1 MPRQCGAE
9 ETRDG
14 VGSMRTA
21 GWRLRLIHV
30 SALLLSTI
38 GLSGCGI
45 SYLWHVTV
53 GQTALL
59 LQRRSVEEALRDP
72 HLTSQEQ
79 HKLRMILAVRSFAI
93 TQLGMQASQSYT
105 MFVQLDRPYV
115 SYNLSAASADAFKP
129 YTWRFPIVGK
139 MPYKGF
145 FDKDY
150 ALREQ
155 HTLDEQGY
163 DTYLR
168 GIRAYSTLGYFND
181 PILSSMLAYD
191 DALLI
196 NTIIHEML
204 HQTVWFKGNVSFNE
218 SLASFVAEQ
227 GTLAYLQQQYGV
239 DAPEY
244 QHYRALRA
252 DALVFEEYMDALIN
266 RLDAL
271 YHEPISRADK
281 LQRKAQ
287 ILAEATTA
295 YPEVFPR
302 MQTTG
307 YRNFFERRSLNNA
320 VLLAFRVYNRDTT
333 FFAQALAEQDG
344 DLRRMI
350 AYFKTLRADQIPA
363 RFRTP

>member
-1 MPRQCGAE
+1 
-9 ETRDG
+9 
-14 VGSMRTA
+14 
-21 GWRLRLIHV
+21 
-30 SALLLSTI
+30 
-38 GLSGCGI
+38 
-45 SYLWHVTV
+45 
-53 GQTALL
+53 
-59 LQRRSVEEALRDP
+59 
-72 HLTSQEQ
+72 
-79 HKLRMILAVRSFAI
+79 
-93 TQLGMQASQSYT
+93 
-105 MFVQLDRPYV
+105 
-115 SYNLSAASADAFKP
+115 
-129 YTWRFPIVGK
+129 
-139 MPYKGF
+139 
-145 FDKDY
+145 
-150 ALREQ
+150 
-155 HTLDEQGY
+155 
-163 DTYLR
+163 
-168 GIRAYSTLGYFND
+168 
-181 PILSSMLAYD
+181 MLAYD
-191 DALLI
+191 DAFLI

-204 HQTVWFKGNVSFNE
+204 HQTVWFKGSVSFNE
-218 SLASFVAEQ
+218 SLASFVGEQ
-227 GTLAYLQQQYGV
+227 GTLVYLQQQYGN

-271 YHEPISRADK
+271 YHESISRTDK

-287 ILAEATTA
+287 ILAEAATA

-333 FFAQALAEQDG
+333 FFAQALAEQGG

>member
-1 MPRQCGAE
+1 
-9 ETRDG
+9 
-14 VGSMRTA
+14 MRTA

-105 MFVQLDRPYV
+105 TFVQLDRPYV

-155 HTLDEQGY
+155 HALDEQGY

-191 DALLI
+191 DAFLI

-204 HQTVWFKGNVSFNE
+204 HQTVWFKGSVSFNE
-218 SLASFVAEQ
+218 SLASFVGEQ
-227 GTLAYLQQQYGV
+227 GTLAYLQQQYGT

-333 FFAQALAEQDG
+333 FFAQALAEQGG